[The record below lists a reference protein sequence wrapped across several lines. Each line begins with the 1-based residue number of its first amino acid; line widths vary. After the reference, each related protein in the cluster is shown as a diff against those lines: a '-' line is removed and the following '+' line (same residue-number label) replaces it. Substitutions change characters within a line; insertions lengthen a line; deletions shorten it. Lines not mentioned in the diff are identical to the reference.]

1 MYRLTCQIKQAS
13 FEIKIYHQVFFFC
26 RRYFFSA
33 DLLRKKSKKN
43 PFFSRADAIWQKLKT
58 MDFSIFEKFTFKNAK
73 KGRLKSTI
81 RKQTHSIRLESI
93 VQKDNGFETK
103 IGQ

>member
-13 FEIKIYHQVFFFC
+13 FEIKIYHQVFFSVVAI
-26 RRYFFSA
+26 FSRQIY
-33 DLLRKKSKKN
+33 LEKN

>member
-1 MYRLTCQIKQAS
+1 
-13 FEIKIYHQVFFFC
+13 
-26 RRYFFSA
+26 
-33 DLLRKKSKKN
+33 
-43 PFFSRADAIWQKLKT
+43 

>member
-1 MYRLTCQIKQAS
+1 MYRLTCQIKQPS
-13 FEIKIYHQVFFFC
+13 FEIKIYHQVFFSVVAI
-26 RRYFFSA
+26 FSRQIY
-33 DLLRKKSKKN
+33 LEKNLEKN

-58 MDFSIFEKFTFKNAK
+58 MDFIIFEKFTFKNAK